1 MLNKPTPYF
10 LLVAFCLLLLFTA
23 CGEDDPSVNAGRLRV
38 KLTDATDVSIKE
50 LYIDIREIAVFATDT
65 TELEGEWV
73 TLDYTGG
80 EYNLLDL
87 INGKKVDL
95 VDQYFPAHKTIHSV
109 KLVLG
114 NNNRFISFTA
124 KTFPLHLPSE
134 LVDEIVIDI
143 IEPIEINPHIIS
155 SMVIDVNAALSVR
168 EINGNYFLYPSAR
181 AFPETYGSSLRG
193 YISRDE
199 LSAILFIGINQE
211 DDILMTLPE
220 QDGMFLFPGLQ
231 PGPWEVYLAVHPASI
246 YGDTAFV
253 WNIESSGIVDITPK
267 PLRLPLKAN
276 IPD

>member
-1 MLNKPTPYF
+1 MIT
-10 LLVAFCLLLLFTA
+10 
-23 CGEDDPSVNAGRLRV
+23 R
-38 KLTDATDVSIKE
+38 
-50 LYIDIREIAVFATDT
+50 
-65 TELEGEWV
+65 
-73 TLDYTGG
+73 G
-80 EYNLLDL
+80 EYNLLNL
-87 INGKKVDL
+87 INGKVDL

-168 EINGNYFLYPSAR
+168 EINGNTFVSLCTC
-181 AFPETYGSSLRG
+181 FPETYGSSLRG

-220 QDGMFLFPGLQ
+220 QDGMFLFPDCNQVLGKYIWLYILLLSMGTQ
-231 PGPWEVYLAVHPASI
+231 RL
-246 YGDTAFV
+246 YGISNRV
-253 WNIESSGIVDITPK
+253 G
-267 PLRLPLKAN
+267 
-276 IPD
+276 